1 LPRRRLLGV
10 RCLRCGAGD
19 EDWPP
24 AMSVLS
30 YPIQLPATATK
41 QTHPLQSYP
50 PPNRPFPTK
59 SLVASLFPNLWLL
72 TGCVPNLKQHAFGGA
87 AEETADGPPSPF
99 ASIPLMIDDSSSPH
113 VHPII
118 PQSRVHFCGCP
129 GRRGLGL
136 VGCICEK
143 SGVQNKVKLGVSRVV
158 GEGRGVEERTLSVP
172 VDRPLHSQSGWEA
185 EGGAGG
191 GGREREGG
199 RGGASAAVS
208 GCSTTR

>member
-1 LPRRRLLGV
+1 
-10 RCLRCGAGD
+10 
-19 EDWPP
+19 
-24 AMSVLS
+24 M
-30 YPIQLPATATK
+30 
-41 QTHPLQSYP
+41 
-50 PPNRPFPTK
+50 
-59 SLVASLFPNLWLL
+59 
-72 TGCVPNLKQHAFGGA
+72 
-87 AEETADGPPSPF
+87 
-99 ASIPLMIDDSSSPH
+99 
-113 VHPII
+113 
-118 PQSRVHFCGCP
+118 
-129 GRRGLGL
+129 
-136 VGCICEK
+136 GCICEK